1 MELPRVNAVGVV
13 EHPDGY
19 EVTPRG
25 YPAWLR
31 TVAVA
36 VLATFVLVVLVTSAV
51 TLGAYCLT
59 SDGGDGRLLR
69 EPATSQGTAVP

>member
-13 EHPDGY
+13 EHPKGY

-31 TVAVA
+31 AVSLA
-36 VLATFVLVVLVTSAV
+36 VLAAFVLVVLVTSAV

-59 SDGGDGRLLR
+59 SDGGDSRLLR
-69 EPATSQGTAVP
+69 QPVESHGP